1 MVYETILKLIQTL
14 SLPGQL
20 IALAPLVK
28 LIVLDLFMTRVEG
41 DVAGLAPLVKL
52 TKLVLYDTK
61 VEGNVAGLAPLV
73 KLTKLDLN
81 GTKVEGDHEKLKAI
95 QAERAAASP

>member
-1 MVYETILKLIQTL
+1 MIQPL
-14 SLPGQL
+14 SLSGQL

-28 LIVLDLFMTRVEG
+28 LTVLDLAGTNVEG

-52 TKLVLYDTK
+52 TKL
-61 VEGNVAGLAPLV
+61 N
-73 KLTKLDLN
+73 LN
-81 GTKVEGDHEKLKAI
+81 STKVEGDHEKLKAI